1 MIECTHF
8 HNNTCKL
15 ASSLAGIDVPVTE
28 QACVYCQSHSNPMK
42 ANSVVAGISILEL
55 YRLGKPIPFALT
67 QMVDSRGIAE
77 GCGTEL
83 KNLISWF
90 PIPKKTKCKS
100 CRSLE
105 LKMNNWGPEKCQQ
118 KLPYILKKLRIAAMR
133 RKIPFS
139 ESLASILVEKAI
151 RNARKKTG
159 QFPGWS

>member
-1 MIECTHF
+1 MIKCAHLIG
-8 HNNTCKL
+8 NTCKL
-15 ASSLAGIDVPVTE
+15 ASSLVGSDVPVTE
-28 QACVYCQSHSNPMK
+28 QACEHCQKHPNPMK
-42 ANSVVAGISILEL
+42 VNSVVAGISILEL

-67 QMVDSRGIAE
+67 QMVDSRGIEE

-83 KNLISWF
+83 KKLISWF

-118 KLPYILKKLRIAAMR
+118 KLQYILKKLRIAAWR

-139 ESLASILVEKAI
+139 ESLAAILVEKAI
-151 RNARKKTG
+151 RNARKKTD
-159 QFPGWS
+159 QFPGWG